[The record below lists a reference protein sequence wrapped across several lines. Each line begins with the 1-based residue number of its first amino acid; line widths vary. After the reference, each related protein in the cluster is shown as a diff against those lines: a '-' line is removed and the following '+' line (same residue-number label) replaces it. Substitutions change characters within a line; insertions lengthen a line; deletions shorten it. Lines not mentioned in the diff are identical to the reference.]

1 MRLPL
6 PYFSVIITTY
16 NRGALIGRAIQSLIE
31 QTCSDWE
38 GIIIDDGS
46 TDGTKDVVAKF
57 VSNNPNILYYNESP
71 QGATQAKNNGM
82 ALSNGRYIAFLDSD
96 DEYTP
101 DFLEARKQF
110 FESHPDVVFLH
121 GGVEVIGDQYVPD
134 MYHPG
139 EKIHID
145 DCAVG
150 GTFIIARRLYE
161 SFGCFH
167 DLPLGNDAD
176 YLGRL
181 QKTHFRIARM
191 NHHGYIYHRENS
203 NSITNNLLRYG
214 WDDSGKMKQ

>member
-46 TDGTKDVVAKF
+46 TDGTKGVVSKF
-57 VSNNPNILYYNESP
+57 VSNHPNILYYNESP

-110 FESHPDVVFLH
+110 LESHPDVVFLY
-121 GGVEVIGDQYVPD
+121 GGVQVIGDQYVPD

-145 DCAVG
+145 NCAVG
-150 GTFIIARRLYE
+150 GTFIISRSLYE
-161 SFGCFH
+161 KYGGFVEM
-167 DLPLGNDAD
+167 PLGSDAD
-176 YLGRL
+176 YLNRL
-181 QKTHFRIARM
+181 QRTDFRIARIE
-191 NHHGYIYHRENS
+191 HRSYIYHRDNS
-203 NSITNNLLRYG
+203 NSITNNLLRFG
-214 WDDSGKMKQ
+214 WGDTEKRK